1 MTCTKGVV
9 TALSEREL
17 FEKFKWDVYKTCFY
31 MLHDQHEA
39 EDMTQNVFIK
49 VFSQDYQR
57 IENTK
62 SWLITITMNMCRN
75 HLKRSSKVI
84 VVDEFLENPS
94 HENVESDY
102 ELKQLRHEMVELL
115 SQLPERTK
123 SVIVLKYLHDLKN
136 KEIAEMLNITEG
148 TVKASCHYGLKLL
161 RGYMTHKEGIDTVR
175 EGIR

>member
-1 MTCTKGVV
+1 MKGVAK
-9 TALSEREL
+9 TLTEREL

-49 VFSQDYQR
+49 VFSQEYQK
-57 IENTK
+57 IENIK

-94 HENVESDY
+94 QENVESDF

-115 SQLPERTK
+115 SKLPERTK
-123 SVIVLKYLHDLKN
+123 SVIILKYLHELKN
-136 KEIAEMLNITEG
+136 KEIAEILDISEG

-161 RGYMTHKEGIDTVR
+161 RGYMNHQEGLEIVKEGIR
-175 EGIR
+175 